1 MRQKDIQH
9 ISSMDID
16 LYNER
21 DSQGKT
27 QYYRVTLSAMTHSFA
42 SCRDQKP
49 IDGEV
54 VYYGGIQ
61 DIIEI
66 HYRGCFSF
74 VLFKCDW
81 FHNELDEFGLT
92 RVYFNKLCSTEDPFV
107 LASQVHQLFFMKDP
121 I

>member
-42 SCRDQKP
+42 SCRDQNP

-54 VYYGGIQ
+54 VYFGVIQ
-61 DIIEI
+61 DIIDN
-66 HYRGCFSF
+66 YYWGFLS
-74 VLFKCDW
+74 VVSFKCEW
-81 FHNELDEFGLT
+81 LHNEVDEYGLIGYT
-92 RVYFNKLCSTEDPFV
+92 SISYAV
-107 LASQVHQLFFMKDP
+107 LKIHLY
-121 I
+121 